1 MTALLRPLLA
11 AAVFTL
17 LGGSPAHCGEPSFSL
32 TISLAQDTAK
42 AGSEVTVKIVLKNIT
57 DHEIRIG
64 GIRRTLPADDVV
76 PANCRAIVTDAKGA
90 PAPYT
95 KYGER
100 MWSHPL
106 EEGVNGTGIFGPME
120 AGGQGAFDLVLSR
133 LYDLSKP
140 GKYTIEV
147 KYPDYDNEVIVRSN
161 KIVLT
166 ITE

>member
-1 MTALLRPLLA
+1 MTAILRPILGA
-11 AAVFTL
+11 VVFTL
-17 LGGSPAHCGEPSFSL
+17 LGGAPSYCGEPNFSL

-42 AGSEVTVKIVLKNIT
+42 TGSEVTVKILLKNIT

-64 GIRRTLPADDVV
+64 GKGMLPGDDVV
-76 PANCRAIVTDAKGA
+76 PANCRAIVTDGKGTR
-90 PAPYT
+90 APYT

-100 MWSHPL
+100 MWSRPL
-106 EEGVNGTGIFGPME
+106 EEGFDGRLIFGAMK

-147 KYPDYDNEVIVRSN
+147 HYPDYDSGVIVKSN
-161 KIVLT
+161 KITLT